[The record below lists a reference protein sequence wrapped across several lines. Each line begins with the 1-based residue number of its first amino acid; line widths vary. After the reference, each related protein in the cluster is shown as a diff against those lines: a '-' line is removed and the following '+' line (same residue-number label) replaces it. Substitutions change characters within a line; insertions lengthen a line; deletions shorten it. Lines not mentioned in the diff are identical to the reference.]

1 MHNPLI
7 PGNQYEIYKKM
18 TGETAEKVS
27 PSIGPLVL
35 ALAKTFHWAGLYGVD
50 HPILSKRM
58 GEFHTALL
66 ARLSEEPEG
75 KLYLGIARDRFLYRN
90 EFLGEGQEHIA
101 RLTESLYLRQVATLG
116 FEPAVTPEGL
126 LSLFRFLHESQERK
140 TQISA
145 EQFLRENGIS
155 GISLSPFDYKE
166 LLSRKLLDAP
176 APVQRENRERDL
188 WRMLLT
194 ADYMD
199 KGKEE
204 KMMEDLLHTPKLL
217 RAIFRRAQEAA
228 SRQESH
234 AGKSP
239 ISAEVLQNIVGRITM
254 HMKALPKN
262 KKKEIL
268 SSLETGMASPD
279 SGGGA
284 QDRANDLN
292 IVRSLVE
299 GHTDEEFLDLVASL
313 VSLEGK
319 GGERLRKAFGIL
331 AGERNTGNALLHRVT
346 EQVREKRRIKDYYA
360 QKTWEA
366 VERLLLSRDEERY
379 LRDEHRDFLEDISS
393 LRKPYLTRLG
403 KKPLDDLG
411 VEKSFSEREVRGK
424 NLRILLQLL
433 EIEPQESD
441 FFDLLEDVRKA
452 IPNLISLRDLSLLAT
467 VLTTLESLVT
477 TIREDWRSRVQDVIA
492 ETDFGQIADICLS
505 GDVPPEDVEGVHDL
519 LAKFG
524 GIAAPPLLDRLLIE
538 PDPSRRRALIKFL
551 ARLGPAIVPEA
562 GTRISHPKWYF
573 VRNLCTILGDVG
585 DRQALKPLMQ
595 AISHREHRVKREA
608 ILAIGKLGAPEA
620 VRELGKILLE
630 EGFFSSKKIDQTRI
644 DAASALYRIGG
655 SEAIAFLQ
663 RGAKARR
670 FAVRS
675 HCEGLLRSMKE
686 PL

>member
-1 MHNPLI
+1 
-7 PGNQYEIYKKM
+7 M

-35 ALAKTFHWAGLYGVD
+35 ALAKTFHWAGLYGTD
-50 HPILSKRM
+50 HPILSKRV
-58 GEFHTALL
+58 GEFHAALL

-75 KLYLGIARDRFLYRN
+75 KLYLGIARDKFLYRN
-90 EFLGEGQEHIA
+90 EFFGGGQEHIA
-101 RLTESLYLRQVATLG
+101 RLTENLYLRQVATLG
-116 FEPAVTPEGL
+116 FESSVTPEDL

-176 APVQRENRERDL
+176 ASVPSENREKDL

-194 ADYMD
+194 ADQTD

-204 KMMEDLLHTPKLL
+204 KMMEDLLHTPNLL
-217 RAIFRRAQEAA
+217 RAILRRARAA
-228 SRQESH
+228 ESRQERD
-234 AGKSP
+234 AGKST
-239 ISAEVLQNIVGRITM
+239 ISAEVLQNIVGRIMM
-254 HMKALPKN
+254 HVKALPKD

-268 SSLETGMASPD
+268 SSLESGMASPD

-284 QDRANDLN
+284 EDSASDL
-292 IVRSLVE
+292 IIARSLVE

-319 GGERLRKAFGIL
+319 GGDRLRRAFGIL

-346 EQVREKRRIKDYYA
+346 EQVREKQRVKDYYA

-366 VERLLLSRDEERY
+366 VERLILSRDEGKY

-393 LRKPYLTRLG
+393 LRKSYLMRLG
-403 KKPLDDLG
+403 KKTADSLG
-411 VEKSFSEREVRGK
+411 VEKSFAEGEVRGRH
-424 NLRILLQLL
+424 LRILLQLL
-433 EIEPQESD
+433 EKEPRESE
-441 FFDLLEDVRKA
+441 FFDLLEDARKA
-452 IPNLISLRDLSLLAT
+452 IPNLISLRNFSLLST

-477 TIREDWRSRVQDVIA
+477 TIQEDWRSRVRDVIR
-492 ETDFGQIADICLS
+492 ETDFGQIADLCLS
-505 GDVPPEDVEGVHDL
+505 GDVPPEDVEMIYDL

-524 GIAAPPLLDRLLIE
+524 GIAAPPLFDRLLIE

-551 ARLGPAIVPEA
+551 ARLGPAIVPDA
-562 GTRISHPKWYF
+562 GNRMSHPKWYF

-585 DRQALKPLMQ
+585 DRQALEPLMQ

-608 ILAIGKLGAPEA
+608 IMAIGKLGAPEA
-620 VRELGKILLE
+620 VPELGKILLE
-630 EGFFSSKKIDQTRI
+630 EGFFSSKKTDQTRI

-675 HCEGLLRSMKE
+675 HCEGLLRSVKE

>member
-1 MHNPLI
+1 
-7 PGNQYEIYKKM
+7 M

-35 ALAKTFHWAGLYGVD
+35 ALAKTFHWAGLYGTD
-50 HPILSKRM
+50 HPILSKRV
-58 GEFHTALL
+58 GEFHAALL

-75 KLYLGIARDRFLYRN
+75 KLYLGIARDKFLYRN
-90 EFLGEGQEHIA
+90 EFFGGGQEHIA
-101 RLTESLYLRQVATLG
+101 RLTENLYLRQVATLG
-116 FEPAVTPEGL
+116 FESSVTPEDL

-145 EQFLRENGIS
+145 EQFLRQNGIS

-176 APVQRENRERDL
+176 ASVPSENREKDL

-194 ADYMD
+194 ADQTD

-204 KMMEDLLHTPKLL
+204 KMMEDLLHTPNLL
-217 RAIFRRAQEAA
+217 RAILRRARAA
-228 SRQESH
+228 ESRQERD
-234 AGKSP
+234 AGKST
-239 ISAEVLQNIVGRITM
+239 ISAEVLQNIVGRIMM
-254 HMKALPKN
+254 HVKALPKD

-268 SSLETGMASPD
+268 SSLESGMASPD

-284 QDRANDLN
+284 EDSASDL
-292 IVRSLVE
+292 IIARSLVE

-319 GGERLRKAFGIL
+319 GGDRLRRAFGIL

-346 EQVREKRRIKDYYA
+346 EQVREKQRVKDYYA

-366 VERLLLSRDEERY
+366 VERLILSRDEGKY

-393 LRKPYLTRLG
+393 LRKSYLMRLG
-403 KKPLDDLG
+403 KKTADSLG
-411 VEKSFSEREVRGK
+411 VEKSFAEGEVRGRH
-424 NLRILLQLL
+424 LRILLQLL
-433 EIEPQESD
+433 EKEPRESE
-441 FFDLLEDVRKA
+441 FFDLLEDARKA
-452 IPNLISLRDLSLLAT
+452 IPNLISLRNFSLLST

-477 TIREDWRSRVQDVIA
+477 TIQEDWRSRVRDVIR
-492 ETDFGQIADICLS
+492 ETDFGQIADLCLS
-505 GDVPPEDVEGVHDL
+505 GDVPPEDVEMIYDL

-524 GIAAPPLLDRLLIE
+524 GIAAPPLFDRLLIE

-551 ARLGPAIVPEA
+551 ARLGPAIVPDA
-562 GTRISHPKWYF
+562 GKRMSHPKWYF
-573 VRNLCTILGDVG
+573 VRNLCTILGDIG
-585 DRQALKPLMQ
+585 DRQALEPVMEAL
-595 AISHREHRVKREA
+595 SHGDHRVKREA

-620 VRELGKILLE
+620 VPELGKILLA

-670 FAVRS
+670 VAVRS
-675 HCEGLLRSMKE
+675 HCNGLLTSMKE
-686 PL
+686 PV

>member
-1 MHNPLI
+1 
-7 PGNQYEIYKKM
+7 M

-35 ALAKTFHWAGLYGVD
+35 ALAKTFHWAGLYGTD
-50 HPILSKRM
+50 HPILSKRV
-58 GEFHTALL
+58 GEFHAALL

-75 KLYLGIARDRFLYRN
+75 KLYLGIARDKFLYRN
-90 EFLGEGQEHIA
+90 EFFGGGQEHIA
-101 RLTESLYLRQVATLG
+101 RLTENLYLRQVATLG
-116 FEPAVTPEGL
+116 FESSVTPEDL

-145 EQFLRENGIS
+145 EQFLRQNGIS

-176 APVQRENRERDL
+176 ASVPSENREKDL

-194 ADYMD
+194 ADQTD

-204 KMMEDLLHTPKLL
+204 KMMEDLLHTPNLL
-217 RAIFRRAQEAA
+217 RAILRRARAA
-228 SRQESH
+228 ESRQERD
-234 AGKSP
+234 AGKST
-239 ISAEVLQNIVGRITM
+239 ISAEVLQNIVGRIMM
-254 HMKALPKN
+254 HVKALPKD

-268 SSLETGMASPD
+268 SSLESGMASPD

-284 QDRANDLN
+284 EDSASDL
-292 IVRSLVE
+292 IIARSLVE

-319 GGERLRKAFGIL
+319 GGDRLRRAFGIL

-346 EQVREKRRIKDYYA
+346 EQVREKQRVKDYYA

-366 VERLLLSRDEERY
+366 VERLILSRDEGKY

-393 LRKPYLTRLG
+393 LRKSYLMRLG
-403 KKPLDDLG
+403 KKTADSLG
-411 VEKSFSEREVRGK
+411 VEKSFAEGEVRGRH
-424 NLRILLQLL
+424 LRILLQLL
-433 EIEPQESD
+433 EKEPRESE
-441 FFDLLEDVRKA
+441 FFDLLEDARKA
-452 IPNLISLRDLSLLAT
+452 IPNLISLRNFSLLST

-477 TIREDWRSRVQDVIA
+477 TIQEDWRSRVRDVIR
-492 ETDFGQIADICLS
+492 ETDFGQIADLCLS
-505 GDVPPEDVEGVHDL
+505 GDVPPEDVEMIYDL

-524 GIAAPPLLDRLLIE
+524 GIAAPPLFDRLLIE

-551 ARLGPAIVPEA
+551 ARLGPAIVPDA
-562 GTRISHPKWYF
+562 GNRMSHPKWYF

-585 DRQALKPLMQ
+585 DRQALEPLMQ

-608 ILAIGKLGAPEA
+608 IMAIGKLGAPEA
-620 VRELGKILLE
+620 VPELGKILLE
-630 EGFFSSKKIDQTRI
+630 EGFFSSKKTDQTRI

-675 HCEGLLRSMKE
+675 HCEGLLRSVKE